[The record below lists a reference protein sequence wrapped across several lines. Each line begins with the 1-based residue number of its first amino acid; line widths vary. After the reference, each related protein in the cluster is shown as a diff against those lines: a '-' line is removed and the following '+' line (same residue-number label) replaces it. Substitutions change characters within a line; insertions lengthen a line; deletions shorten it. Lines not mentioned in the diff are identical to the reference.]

1 MNGGTNIPTGMFSL
15 GPEMNDW
22 IYFTI
27 IFYYTYDYM
36 KYIILSLLSMI
47 LFISC
52 DDKIVCDASLK
63 YNTVYSPDTLI
74 FYEVEDLDRDSII
87 YRDSNVIG
95 DIPVID
101 DSYLS
106 VIGSNNTVGLNIRY
120 FPKGGNLHVVGFCAF
135 SDDCHI
141 SIPRGLDT
149 LITR

>member
-1 MNGGTNIPTGMFSL
+1 MNEGTNIPTGMFSF

-27 IFYYTYDYM
+27 YSIFVYM
-36 KYIILSLLSMI
+36 KNIIYSLLSLIILS
-47 LFISC
+47 SC
-52 DDKIVCDASLK
+52 EDRIVCDTSLR
-63 YNTVYSPDTLI
+63 YNTVYSPDTLV
-74 FYEVEDLDRDSII
+74 FYEVEDIDRDSII

-120 FPKGGNLHVVGFCAF
+120 FPKGRNLYVIGFCAF

-141 SIPRGLDT
+141 RTPRGLDT
-149 LITR
+149 LITQ

>member
-1 MNGGTNIPTGMFSL
+1 MNEGTNIPTGMFSL

-27 IFYYTYDYM
+27 YNIFVCM
-36 KYIILSLLSMI
+36 KNIIYLLLSLILLS
-47 LFISC
+47 SC

-63 YNTVYSPDTLI
+63 YSTVYSPDTLV
-74 FYEVEDLDRDSII
+74 FYEVEDIDRDSII

-135 SDDCHI
+135 GDDCHI
-141 SIPRGLDT
+141 SIPRDLDT
-149 LITR
+149 LITQ